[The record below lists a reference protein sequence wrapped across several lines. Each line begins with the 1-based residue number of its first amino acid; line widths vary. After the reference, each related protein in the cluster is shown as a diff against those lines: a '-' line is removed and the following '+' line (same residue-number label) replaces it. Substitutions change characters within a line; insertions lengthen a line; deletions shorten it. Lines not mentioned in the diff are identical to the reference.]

1 MKGEIRM
8 KIVRQ
13 QDEKDCG
20 VCSLLSIIRYYK
32 GNVPLEQLRLDAR
45 TNNEGTTALNLV
57 LASQKYGFDAVGMK
71 VENLNDIKR
80 LPAIA
85 HLNLKKGYSHYVVIE
100 KVTKDKIILMDP
112 AKGKVVKFL
121 WEFQKEWSGV
131 VLIFYPKQKI
141 MVLKNDVTLFT
152 IFKKVFIS
160 EKNLIKIIVLVSFLL
175 TIFTI
180 ALGYYFQMFN
190 SLYLNKYPINY
201 LKVLV
206 LVFAIFTCFKL
217 FLTYYRSYLEN
228 HLNKNIDCLI
238 TSDFLKHLFNLPLNV
253 ITSRKSGEILSRV
266 NELTSIK
273 GLITE
278 IFITYTLD
286 FLIVV
291 ITTFLL
297 IRISSKL
304 FLILFLTTIFYLFVG
319 IITKKSIFEKAY
331 QNISIES
338 EFNNTVLENI
348 KMINS
353 IKNLDA
359 VDGTLNKIERKLTHY
374 LYDTYKVN
382 TILNKINIFK
392 VSCYEIGFFL
402 INTFG
407 FYFVYKGIINMIDL
421 ITFNALLN
429 LYFEPLKNI
438 VDSIPKYSFMK
449 ASITKINDFL
459 GVHAEILGEK
469 TSTDGYDISINNL
482 NYSYNKYQN
491 VLKSVNLN
499 IKEGE
504 FVLLQGASGSG
515 KSTLCSILNK
525 YITDYSG
532 DILFGKMNYKDL
544 SIKTIRENIVYVGQ
558 NENIFTGSI
567 KENITF
573 GNKVSDLNF
582 DKICKICKVDDVANK
597 KTFSYESL
605 IGSDEG
611 NISGGEKQRIILARA
626 VLKDFNVLILDEA
639 LSEVDIKLELEI
651 LKSIRENYK
660 DKTIIYISHKKYS
673 NIFDKVINMEA
684 V

>member
-1 MKGEIRM
+1 M

-45 TNNEGTTALNLV
+45 TNNEGTTALSLV
-57 LASQKYGFDAVGMK
+57 QAGKKYGFDAIGMK
-71 VENLNDIKR
+71 VENVNDIKR

-85 HLNLKKGYSHYVVIE
+85 HLNLKQGYSHYVVIE
-100 KVTKDKIILMDP
+100 KITKDKIILMDP
-112 AKGKVVKFL
+112 EKGKVIKFL
-121 WEFQKEWSGV
+121 WKFQEEWSGV
-131 VLIFYPKQKI
+131 VLLFYPKQKI
-141 MVLKNDVTLFT
+141 VVLKNEVTLFK
-152 IFKKVFIS
+152 IFKKIFFS
-160 EKNLIKIIVLVSFLL
+160 EKKLIKVIILVSFLL
-175 TIFTI
+175 TVFTI

-190 SLYLNKYPINY
+190 SLYTNKYPINY

-206 LVFAIFTCFKL
+206 LIFAAFTSFKL

-266 NELTSIK
+266 NDLTSIK

-278 IFITYTLD
+278 VFITYTLD
-286 FLIVV
+286 FLLVV

-297 IRISSKL
+297 ISISSKL
-304 FLILFLTTIFYLFVG
+304 FLILFLTTVFYLLIG

-338 EFNNTVLENI
+338 EFNNVILENV

-353 IKNLDA
+353 IKNLDL
-359 VDGTLNKIERKLTHY
+359 VDNTLKKIETKLVEY

-382 TILNKINIFK
+382 VVLNKINIFK

-407 FYFVYKGIINMIDL
+407 FYFVYKGFINIIDL
-421 ITFNALLN
+421 ITFNTLLN
-429 LYFEPLKNI
+429 LYFDPLKNVI
-438 VDSIPKYSFMK
+438 DCIPKYSFMK
-449 ASITKINDFL
+449 ASITKVNDFL
-459 GVHAEILGEK
+459 SVNTERTGDKI
-469 TSTDGYDISINNL
+469 STGGYDILINGL
-482 NYSYNKYQN
+482 SYSYNKYQN
-491 VLKSVNLN
+491 ILKNINLN

-504 FVLLQGASGSG
+504 FILIQGPSGSG

-525 YITDYSG
+525 YITDYEG
-532 DILFGKMNYKDL
+532 NIKLGKINYRDI
-544 SIKTIRENIVYVGQ
+544 SIKTIRDNIVYVGQ

-567 KENITF
+567 KENITLD
-573 GNKVSDLNF
+573 NKVSDLNF
-582 DKICKICKVDDVANK
+582 NKICEICKVDDVVCK
-597 KTFSYESL
+597 KTFRYESL
-605 IGSDEG
+605 IGNDEG
-611 NISGGEKQRIILARA
+611 NISGGERQRIILARA
-626 VLKDFNVLILDEA
+626 VLKNFNVLILDEA

-651 LKSIRENYK
+651 LKNIRENYK
-660 DKTIIYISHKKYS
+660 DKTIIYISHKKYP

>member
-1 MKGEIRM
+1 M

-100 KVTKDKIILMDP
+100 KITKDKIILMDP

-238 TSDFLKHLFNLPLNV
+238 TSDFLKHLFSLPLNV

-459 GVHAEILGEK
+459 GVRAEILGEK

-504 FVLLQGASGSG
+504 FVLLQGTSGSG

-597 KTFSYESL
+597 KTFRYESL

-651 LKSIRENYK
+651 LKNIRDNYK
-660 DKTIIYISHKKYS
+660 DKTIIYISHKKYP
-673 NIFDKVINMEA
+673 NVFDKVISMEA

>member
-1 MKGEIRM
+1 M

-228 HLNKNIDCLI
+228 YLNKNIDCLI

-459 GVHAEILGEK
+459 GVRAEILGEEA
-469 TSTDGYDISINNL
+469 STDGYDISINNL

-525 YITDYSG
+525 YITDYTG

-544 SIKTIRENIVYVGQ
+544 SIKTIRDNIVYVGQ

-597 KTFSYESL
+597 KTFRYESL

>member
-1 MKGEIRM
+1 M

-100 KVTKDKIILMDP
+100 KITKDKIILMDP

-141 MVLKNDVTLFT
+141 MVLKNNVTLFT

-459 GVHAEILGEK
+459 GVRAEILGEEA
-469 TSTDGYDISINNL
+469 STDGYDISINNL

-525 YITDYSG
+525 YITDYTG
-532 DILFGKMNYKDL
+532 DILFGTMNYKDL
-544 SIKTIRENIVYVGQ
+544 SIKTIRDNIVYVGQ

-597 KTFSYESL
+597 KTFRYESL

-651 LKSIRENYK
+651 LKNIRDNYK
-660 DKTIIYISHKKYS
+660 DKTIIYISHKKYP
-673 NIFDKVINMEA
+673 NVFDKVISMEA

>member
-1 MKGEIRM
+1 M

-71 VENLNDIKR
+71 VKNVNDIKR

-85 HLNLKKGYSHYVVIE
+85 HLNLEKGYSHYVVVE
-100 KVTKDKIILMDP
+100 KITKDKIILMDP

-459 GVHAEILGEK
+459 GVRTEILGEK

-525 YITDYSG
+525 YITDYTG

>member
-1 MKGEIRM
+1 M

-71 VENLNDIKR
+71 VKNVNDIKR

-278 IFITYTLD
+278 IFITFTLD

-353 IKNLDA
+353 IKNLDV

-525 YITDYSG
+525 YITDYTG

-651 LKSIRENYK
+651 LKNIRDNYK
-660 DKTIIYISHKKYS
+660 DKTIIYISHKKYP
-673 NIFDKVINMEA
+673 NVFDKVISMEA

>member
-1 MKGEIRM
+1 M

-32 GNVPLEQLRLDAR
+32 GNVSLEQLRLDAR

-353 IKNLDA
+353 IKNLDV

-525 YITDYSG
+525 YITDYTG

>member
-1 MKGEIRM
+1 M

-525 YITDYSG
+525 YITDYTG

-597 KTFSYESL
+597 KTFRYESL

>member
-1 MKGEIRM
+1 M

-71 VENLNDIKR
+71 VKNVNDIKR

-459 GVHAEILGEK
+459 GVRAEILGEK

-525 YITDYSG
+525 YITDYTG

-597 KTFSYESL
+597 KTFRYESL

-651 LKSIRENYK
+651 LKNIRDNYK
-660 DKTIIYISHKKYS
+660 DKTIIYISHKKYP
-673 NIFDKVINMEA
+673 NVFDKVISMEA

>member
-1 MKGEIRM
+1 M

-45 TNNEGTTALNLV
+45 TNNEGTTALNLI

-525 YITDYSG
+525 YITDYTG

-544 SIKTIRENIVYVGQ
+544 SIKTIRDNIVYVGQ

-573 GNKVSDLNF
+573 GHEVSDLDFN
-582 DKICKICKVDDVANK
+582 KVCNICKVDDIAYK
-597 KTFSYESL
+597 KTFRYESL

>member
-1 MKGEIRM
+1 M

-459 GVHAEILGEK
+459 GVRAEILGEEA
-469 TSTDGYDISINNL
+469 STDGYDISINNL

-525 YITDYSG
+525 YITDYTG

-597 KTFSYESL
+597 KTFRYESL

-651 LKSIRENYK
+651 LKNIRDNYK
-660 DKTIIYISHKKYS
+660 DKTIIYISHKKYP
-673 NIFDKVINMEA
+673 NVFDKVISMEA

>member
-1 MKGEIRM
+1 M

-459 GVHAEILGEK
+459 GVRAEILGEEA
-469 TSTDGYDISINNL
+469 STDGYDISINNL

-525 YITDYSG
+525 YITDYTG

>member
-1 MKGEIRM
+1 M

-459 GVHAEILGEK
+459 GVRAEILGEEA
-469 TSTDGYDISINNL
+469 STDGYDISINNL

-525 YITDYSG
+525 YITDYTG
-532 DILFGKMNYKDL
+532 DILFGTMNYKDL
-544 SIKTIRENIVYVGQ
+544 SIKTIRDNIVYVGQ

-582 DKICKICKVDDVANK
+582 DKICKICKVDDVVNK

>member
-1 MKGEIRM
+1 M

-71 VENLNDIKR
+71 VENVNDIKR

-85 HLNLKKGYSHYVVIE
+85 HLNLKKGYSHYVVVE
-100 KVTKDKIILMDP
+100 KITKDKIILMDP

-141 MVLKNDVTLFT
+141 IVLKNEVTLFT
-152 IFKKVFIS
+152 ILKKIFVS

-459 GVHAEILGEK
+459 GVRAEILGEK

-525 YITDYSG
+525 YITDYTG

-597 KTFSYESL
+597 KTFRYESL

-651 LKSIRENYK
+651 LKNIRDNYK
-660 DKTIIYISHKKYS
+660 DKTIIYISHKKYP
-673 NIFDKVINMEA
+673 NVFDKVISMEA

>member
-1 MKGEIRM
+1 M

-71 VENLNDIKR
+71 VKNVNDIKR

-353 IKNLDA
+353 IKNLDV

-459 GVHAEILGEK
+459 GVRAEILGEEA
-469 TSTDGYDISINNL
+469 STDGYDISINNL

-525 YITDYSG
+525 YITDYTG
-532 DILFGKMNYKDL
+532 DILFGTMNYKDL
-544 SIKTIRENIVYVGQ
+544 SIKTIRDNIVYVGQ

-597 KTFSYESL
+597 KTFRYESL

-651 LKSIRENYK
+651 LKNIRDNYK
-660 DKTIIYISHKKYS
+660 DKTIIYISHKKYP
-673 NIFDKVINMEA
+673 NVFDKVISMEA

>member
-1 MKGEIRM
+1 M

-286 FLIVV
+286 FLLVV

-459 GVHAEILGEK
+459 GVRAEILGEEA
-469 TSTDGYDISINNL
+469 STDGYDISINNL

-525 YITDYSG
+525 YITDYTG

-573 GNKVSDLNF
+573 GHEVSDLEFKKVCN
-582 DKICKICKVDDVANK
+582 ICKVDDIAYK
-597 KTFSYESL
+597 KTFRYESL

-651 LKSIRENYK
+651 LKNIRDNYK
-660 DKTIIYISHKKYS
+660 DKTIIYISHKKYP
-673 NIFDKVINMEA
+673 NVFDKVISMEA

>member
-353 IKNLDA
+353 IKNLDV

-525 YITDYSG
+525 YITDYTG

-651 LKSIRENYK
+651 LKNIRDNYK
-660 DKTIIYISHKKYS
+660 DKTIIYISHKKYP
-673 NIFDKVINMEA
+673 NVFDKVISMEA

>member
-1 MKGEIRM
+1 M

-459 GVHAEILGEK
+459 GVRAEILGEK

-525 YITDYSG
+525 YITDYTG

-573 GNKVSDLNF
+573 GHEVSDLEFKKVCN
-582 DKICKICKVDDVANK
+582 ICKVDDVANK
-597 KTFSYESL
+597 KTFRYESL

>member
-1 MKGEIRM
+1 M

-32 GNVPLEQLRLDAR
+32 GNVSLEQLRLDAR

-459 GVHAEILGEK
+459 GVRTEILGEK

-525 YITDYSG
+525 YITDYTG

>member
-1 MKGEIRM
+1 M

-20 VCSLLSIIRYYK
+20 ICSLLSIIRYYK

-100 KVTKDKIILMDP
+100 KITKDKIILMDP

-459 GVHAEILGEK
+459 GVRAEILGEEA
-469 TSTDGYDISINNL
+469 STDGYDISINNL

-525 YITDYSG
+525 YITDYTG
-532 DILFGKMNYKDL
+532 DILFGTMNYKDL
-544 SIKTIRENIVYVGQ
+544 SIKTIRDNIVYVGQ

-597 KTFSYESL
+597 KTFRYESL

>member
-1 MKGEIRM
+1 M

-359 VDGTLNKIERKLTHY
+359 VDGTLKKIERKLAHY

-382 TILNKINIFK
+382 IILNKINIFK

-438 VDSIPKYSFMK
+438 VDTIPKYSFMK

-459 GVHAEILGEK
+459 GVRAEILGEK

-504 FVLLQGASGSG
+504 FVLLQGTSGSG

-597 KTFSYESL
+597 KTFRYESL

-651 LKSIRENYK
+651 LKNIRDNYK
-660 DKTIIYISHKKYS
+660 DKTIIYISHKKYP
-673 NIFDKVINMEA
+673 NVFDKVISMEA

>member
-1 MKGEIRM
+1 M

-278 IFITYTLD
+278 IFLTYTLD

-353 IKNLDA
+353 IKNLDV

-525 YITDYSG
+525 YITDYTG

>member
-359 VDGTLNKIERKLTHY
+359 VDGTLKKIERKLAHY

-382 TILNKINIFK
+382 IILNKINIFK

-459 GVHAEILGEK
+459 GVRAEILGEK

-504 FVLLQGASGSG
+504 FVLLQGTSGSG

-597 KTFSYESL
+597 KTFRYESL

-651 LKSIRENYK
+651 LKNIRDNYK
-660 DKTIIYISHKKYS
+660 DKTIIYISHKKYP
-673 NIFDKVINMEA
+673 NVFDKVISMEA

>member
-1 MKGEIRM
+1 M

-459 GVHAEILGEK
+459 GVHAEILGEEA
-469 TSTDGYDISINNL
+469 STDGYDISINNL

-525 YITDYSG
+525 YITDYTG

-544 SIKTIRENIVYVGQ
+544 SIKTIRDNIVYVGQ

-597 KTFSYESL
+597 KTFRYESL

>member
-1 MKGEIRM
+1 M

-85 HLNLKKGYSHYVVIE
+85 HLNLEKGYSHYVVVE
-100 KVTKDKIILMDP
+100 KITKDKIILMDP
-112 AKGKVVKFL
+112 AKGRVVKFL

-141 MVLKNDVTLFT
+141 IVLKNEVTLFT
-152 IFKKVFIS
+152 ILKKIFVS

-190 SLYLNKYPINY
+190 SLYLSKYPINY

-238 TSDFLKHLFNLPLNV
+238 TSDFLKHLFSLPLNV
-253 ITSRKSGEILSRV
+253 INYRKSGEILSRV

-286 FLIVV
+286 FLLVV

-319 IITKKSIFEKAY
+319 IMTKKSIFEKAY

-338 EFNNTVLENI
+338 EFNNTILENI

-359 VDGTLNKIERKLTHY
+359 VDDTLKKIERKLAHY

-382 TILNKINIFK
+382 IILNKINIFK

-407 FYFVYKGIINMIDL
+407 FYFVYEGIINIVDL
-421 ITFNALLN
+421 ITFNTLLN

-459 GVHAEILGEK
+459 SVDIEKLGK
-469 TSTDGYDISINNL
+469 KNVTRGYDISINNL
-482 NYSYNKYQN
+482 SYSYNKYQN
-491 VLKSVNLN
+491 VLKNVNLN
-499 IKEGE
+499 INEGQ

-532 DILFGKMNYKDL
+532 DILFGTMNYKDL
-544 SIKTIRENIVYVGQ
+544 SIKTIRDNIVYVGQ

-573 GNKVSDLNF
+573 GHEVSDLEFKKVCN
-582 DKICKICKVDDVANK
+582 ICKVDDIAYK
-597 KTFSYESL
+597 KTFRYESL

-651 LKSIRENYK
+651 LKNIRDNYK
-660 DKTIIYISHKKYS
+660 DKTIIYISHKKYP
-673 NIFDKVINMEA
+673 NVFDKVISMEA

>member
-1 MKGEIRM
+1 M

-85 HLNLKKGYSHYVVIE
+85 HLNLEKGYSHYVVIE

-525 YITDYSG
+525 YITDYTG

>member
-1 MKGEIRM
+1 VKGEIRM

-32 GNVPLEQLRLDAR
+32 GNVSLEQLRLDAR

-525 YITDYSG
+525 YITDYTG

-573 GNKVSDLNF
+573 GHEVSDLNF

-660 DKTIIYISHKKYS
+660 DKTIIYISHKKYP
-673 NIFDKVINMEA
+673 NVFDKVISMEA

>member
-1 MKGEIRM
+1 M

-100 KVTKDKIILMDP
+100 KITKDKIILMDP

-459 GVHAEILGEK
+459 GVRAEILGEK

-525 YITDYSG
+525 YITDYTG

-597 KTFSYESL
+597 KTFRYESL

-651 LKSIRENYK
+651 LKNIRDNYK
-660 DKTIIYISHKKYS
+660 DKTIIYISHKKYP
-673 NIFDKVINMEA
+673 NVFDKVISMEA

>member
-1 MKGEIRM
+1 M

-71 VENLNDIKR
+71 VKNVNDIKR

-459 GVHAEILGEK
+459 GVRAEILGEK

-525 YITDYSG
+525 YITDYTG

-544 SIKTIRENIVYVGQ
+544 SIKTIRDNIVYVGQ

-573 GNKVSDLNF
+573 GHEVSDLDFN
-582 DKICKICKVDDVANK
+582 KVCNICKVDDIAYK

-626 VLKDFNVLILDEA
+626 VLKNFNVLILDEA

>member
-1 MKGEIRM
+1 M

-20 VCSLLSIIRYYK
+20 VCFLLSIIRYYK

-71 VENLNDIKR
+71 VKNVNDIKR

-459 GVHAEILGEK
+459 GVRAEILGEK

-525 YITDYSG
+525 YITDYTG

-597 KTFSYESL
+597 KTFRYESL

-651 LKSIRENYK
+651 LKNIRDNYK
-660 DKTIIYISHKKYS
+660 DKTIIYISHKKYP
-673 NIFDKVINMEA
+673 NVFDKVISMEA

>member
-1 MKGEIRM
+1 M

-459 GVHAEILGEK
+459 GVHAEILGEEA
-469 TSTDGYDISINNL
+469 STDGYDISINNL

-525 YITDYSG
+525 YITDYTG

-544 SIKTIRENIVYVGQ
+544 SIKTIRDNIVYVGQ

>member
-1 MKGEIRM
+1 M

-32 GNVPLEQLRLDAR
+32 GNVSLEQLRLDAR

-291 ITTFLL
+291 IATFLL

-459 GVHAEILGEK
+459 GVRTEILGEK

-525 YITDYSG
+525 YITDYTG

-573 GNKVSDLNF
+573 GNKVSDLEFKKVCN
-582 DKICKICKVDDVANK
+582 ICKVDDIAYK
-597 KTFSYESL
+597 KTFRYESL

>member
-1 MKGEIRM
+1 M

-459 GVHAEILGEK
+459 GVRAEILGEK

-525 YITDYSG
+525 YITDYTG
-532 DILFGKMNYKDL
+532 DILFGTMNYKDL

-597 KTFSYESL
+597 KTFRYESL

>member
-1 MKGEIRM
+1 M

-85 HLNLKKGYSHYVVIE
+85 HLNLEKGYSHYVVVE
-100 KVTKDKIILMDP
+100 KITKDKIILMDP
-112 AKGKVVKFL
+112 AKGRVVKFL

-141 MVLKNDVTLFT
+141 IVLKNEVTLFT
-152 IFKKVFIS
+152 ILKKIFVS

-190 SLYLNKYPINY
+190 SLYLSKYPINY

-286 FLIVV
+286 FLLVV

-459 GVHAEILGEK
+459 GVHAEILGEEA
-469 TSTDGYDISINNL
+469 STDGYDISINNL

-491 VLKSVNLN
+491 VLKNVNLN
-499 IKEGE
+499 INEGQ

-532 DILFGKMNYKDL
+532 DILFGTMNYKDL
-544 SIKTIRENIVYVGQ
+544 SIKTIRDNIVYVGQ

-573 GNKVSDLNF
+573 GHEVSDLEFKKVCN
-582 DKICKICKVDDVANK
+582 ICKVDDIAYK
-597 KTFSYESL
+597 KTFRYESL

-651 LKSIRENYK
+651 LKNIRDNYK
-660 DKTIIYISHKKYS
+660 DKTIIYISHKKYP
-673 NIFDKVINMEA
+673 NVFDKVISMEA

>member
-1 MKGEIRM
+1 M

-71 VENLNDIKR
+71 VENVNDIKR

-85 HLNLKKGYSHYVVIE
+85 HLNLEKGYSHYVVVE
-100 KVTKDKIILMDP
+100 KITKDKIILMDP
-112 AKGKVVKFL
+112 AKGRVVKFL

-141 MVLKNDVTLFT
+141 IVLKNEVTLFT
-152 IFKKVFIS
+152 ILKKIFVS

-190 SLYLNKYPINY
+190 SLYLSKYPINY

-206 LVFAIFTCFKL
+206 LVFAIFICFKL

-238 TSDFLKHLFNLPLNV
+238 TSDFLKHLFSLPLNV
-253 ITSRKSGEILSRV
+253 INSRKSGEILSRV

-286 FLIVV
+286 FLLVV

-297 IRISSKL
+297 ISISSKL
-304 FLILFLTTIFYLFVG
+304 FLILFLTTIVYLFIG
-319 IITKKSIFEKAY
+319 IMTKKSIFEKAY

-338 EFNNTVLENI
+338 EFNNTILENI

-359 VDGTLNKIERKLTHY
+359 VDDTLKKIERKLAHY

-382 TILNKINIFK
+382 IILNKINIFK

-407 FYFVYKGIINMIDL
+407 FYFVYEGIINIVDL
-421 ITFNALLN
+421 ITFNTLLN

-459 GVHAEILGEK
+459 SVDIEKLGK
-469 TSTDGYDISINNL
+469 KNVTRGYDISINNL
-482 NYSYNKYQN
+482 SYSYNKYQN
-491 VLKSVNLN
+491 VLKNVNLN
-499 IKEGE
+499 INEGQ

-532 DILFGKMNYKDL
+532 DILFGTMNYKDL
-544 SIKTIRENIVYVGQ
+544 SIKTIRDNIVYVGQ

-573 GNKVSDLNF
+573 GHEVSDLEFKKVCN
-582 DKICKICKVDDVANK
+582 ICKVDDIAYK
-597 KTFSYESL
+597 KTFRYESL

-651 LKSIRENYK
+651 LKNIRDNYK
-660 DKTIIYISHKKYS
+660 DKTIIYISHKKYP
-673 NIFDKVINMEA
+673 NVFDKVISMEA

>member
-1 MKGEIRM
+1 M

-459 GVHAEILGEK
+459 GVRAEILGEEA
-469 TSTDGYDISINNL
+469 STDGYDISINNL

-504 FVLLQGASGSG
+504 FVLLQ
-515 KSTLCSILNK
+515 C
-525 YITDYSG
+525 
-532 DILFGKMNYKDL
+532 
-544 SIKTIRENIVYVGQ
+544 
-558 NENIFTGSI
+558 
-567 KENITF
+567 
-573 GNKVSDLNF
+573 
-582 DKICKICKVDDVANK
+582 
-597 KTFSYESL
+597 
-605 IGSDEG
+605 
-611 NISGGEKQRIILARA
+611 
-626 VLKDFNVLILDEA
+626 
-639 LSEVDIKLELEI
+639 
-651 LKSIRENYK
+651 
-660 DKTIIYISHKKYS
+660 
-673 NIFDKVINMEA
+673 
-684 V
+684 